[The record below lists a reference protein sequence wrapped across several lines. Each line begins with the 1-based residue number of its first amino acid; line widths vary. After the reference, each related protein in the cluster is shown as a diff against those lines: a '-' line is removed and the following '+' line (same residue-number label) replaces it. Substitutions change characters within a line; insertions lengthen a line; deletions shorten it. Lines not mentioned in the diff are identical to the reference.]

1 MADKKNRPLTPVP
14 PDGMEILFFYQCPQ
28 CGKHIPLVSPT
39 EPRMISCDACGLAF
53 PIIPVDEHGLHYVRI
68 MLAGGKAAADPDF
81 FIALCMLPCQQ
92 PVPMDRLFLVLGR
105 SREAVKI
112 F

>member
-39 EPRMISCDACGLAF
+39 EPRMISCDACDLAF

-81 FIALCMLPCQQ
+81 L
-92 PVPMDRLFLVLGR
+92 
-105 SREAVKI
+105 
-112 F
+112 

>member
-1 MADKKNRPLTPVP
+1 MADKARPLEPVP

-28 CGKHIPLVSPT
+28 CGRHVPLVSPT
-39 EPRMISCDACGLAF
+39 EPKMISCDGCGNSF

-81 FIALCMLPCQQ
+81 L
-92 PVPMDRLFLVLGR
+92 
-105 SREAVKI
+105 
-112 F
+112 